1 MGTSIGRE
9 LEHRFIAE
17 KFESLST
24 LLEERLEYLKQKFP
38 QLVRGIRGIGLSKGI
53 ILQPFGKCSVGCVT
67 KKLAN
72 LLLQNGVFVRT
83 PSNPNPETLF
93 FKLPIVA
100 TVEELDRAFTIIENT
115 FLEFL
120 QQN

>member
-1 MGTSIGRE
+1 LRKFYKYGV
-9 LEHRFIAE
+9 FKV
-17 KFESLST
+17 KFEEVL
-24 LLEERLEYLKQKFP
+24 
-38 QLVRGIRGIGLSKGI
+38 